1 MRKAP
6 ITSAS
11 RIGVR
16 VIMAKPGTSP
26 RQSPPQPA
34 NEFNADASAT
44 AEQTPPP
51 PGLGKLLDKTV

>member
-1 MRKAP
+1 MRKAS

-11 RIGVR
+11 SIGVQ
-16 VIMAKPGTSP
+16 VIMAKTGTSP

-34 NEFNADASAT
+34 NECAADASAT
-44 AEQTPPP
+44 AAQTPP